1 MRVFNFGKI
10 SLSVFESF
18 LRFWEKAFLAKFKIN
33 FGFFGLS
40 VFDSNSRWITA
51 ESTFGAGVNE
61 PLLT

>member
-1 MRVFNFGKI
+1 M
-10 SLSVFESF
+10 LESF

-40 VFDSNSRWITA
+40 VSGRSSRWITA

-61 PLLT
+61 PRLT